1 MNEDL
6 QTIVD
11 SQAKEIAELKSKLSS
26 NNQHNLKDEIV
37 AFYERKYLE
46 IFDEV
51 YTNRLDMIAS
61 QIQTIEQDIEK
72 YALEEQKLTL
82 VEDANKENI
91 KKQEELEKELST
103 KFITLEE
110 TRFSYDNKITKIQN
124 DAIKLYMVYSDYIE
138 KYRQLLT
145 EYEID
150 GIDQDTFLFS
160 IYDIVKAITT
170 EGYLISI
177 NLKEKENEVSQT
189 IKSEEEALFVI
200 QKDIEGL
207 KYEIENLKKAIQ
219 EVSYEETEKIR
230 EELTLN
236 ESRKADFK
244 KEIAD
249 LYQKKKK
256 AHLKMIEDEAT
267 RFTFLG
273 YDSVR
278 MSEAFEDLLV
288 VFKQELLSIDTESN
302 KTYQREKREKML
314 NEELEKLKKIDNE
327 RSDLESEYNYLK
339 NIYADVMKKIKEIEE
354 YNSRLMNVLSSKA
367 EYLKYLEIKKE
378 YESTKG
384 ELVAKIKEQNKNYT
398 MLQDKR
404 RIAVCDPFSK
414 TPLSEIDEEIVAAKK
429 ELDETVASYKEKE
442 KTYDDL
448 SNNPLNVRILN
459 LLKQKGENEKNLT
472 RFYIQLNELKDII
485 DSKYDEIKV
494 LKDQLKEY
502 QHVSM
507 QLEEL
512 KNENNN

>member
-1 MNEDL
+1 MC
-6 QTIVD
+6 
-11 SQAKEIAELKSKLSS
+11 K
-26 NNQHNLKDEIV
+26 
-37 AFYERKYLE
+37 
-46 IFDEV
+46 
-51 YTNRLDMIAS
+51 
-61 QIQTIEQDIEK
+61 
-72 YALEEQKLTL
+72 
-82 VEDANKENI
+82 
-91 KKQEELEKELST
+91 
-103 KFITLEE
+103 
-110 TRFSYDNKITKIQN
+110 
-124 DAIKLYMVYSDYIE
+124 
-138 KYRQLLT
+138 
-145 EYEID
+145 
-150 GIDQDTFLFS
+150 
-160 IYDIVKAITT
+160 
-170 EGYLISI
+170 
-177 NLKEKENEVSQT
+177 
-189 IKSEEEALFVI
+189 
-200 QKDIEGL
+200 
-207 KYEIENLKKAIQ
+207 
-219 EVSYEETEKIR
+219 
-230 EELTLN
+230 
-236 ESRKADFK
+236 
-244 KEIAD
+244 
-249 LYQKKKK
+249 
-256 AHLKMIEDEAT
+256 
-267 RFTFLG
+267 
-273 YDSVR
+273 
-278 MSEAFEDLLV
+278 
-288 VFKQELLSIDTESN
+288 
-302 KTYQREKREKML
+302 
-314 NEELEKLKKIDNE
+314 KLKKIDNE